1 MASLW
6 LFLALA
12 ANSATVEPAPPATL
26 PAPGEAAAPAAV
38 VPSTPDLPITTL
50 ALACDATQAAA
61 ALRFDVP
68 ANTLLELETID
79 AISSATNHPGDV
91 FGLRLGEA
99 LRWGPTE
106 LLPAGTPVHGQ
117 VVHAARSKGGGKAG
131 ELILAARYAQ
141 TAQGRI
147 KLRANFGASGKDHT
161 KGALAAS
168 FALGPFAMAV
178 HGSERVIAPG
188 TKLSARLAEPVTFHC
203 GALAAP
209 PSTPS
214 QPTAPQGS
222 TSQ

>member
-1 MASLW
+1 MGSFWW
-6 LFLALA
+6 LLALA
-12 ANSATVEPAPPATL
+12 VPAAPVAPVPPAAVEPAPA
-26 PAPGEAAAPAAV
+26 PAPGVAP
-38 VPSTPDLPITTL
+38 TPETPRTARAQASDT
-50 ALACDATQAAA
+50 AHAAA
-61 ALRFDVP
+61 ARRFDVP
-68 ANTLLELETID
+68 ANTLLELETTD
-79 AISSATNHPGDV
+79 PVSSAINHPGDV
-91 FGLRLGEA
+91 FSLRLSEP

-106 LLPAGTPVHGQ
+106 LLPAGTPVQGQ

-141 TAQGRI
+141 TAQGRL

-188 TKLSARLAEPVTFHC
+188 TRLSARLADPVTFHC

-209 PSTPS
+209 PSSPT
-214 QPTAPQGS
+214 QPTAPQGLS
-222 TSQ
+222 SQ